1 MEHYEQLIY
10 NAAGIHLYRCKWDD
24 EWYGARQEFVFAL
37 DEQHARDIV
46 EERFNY
52 QNHVRALT
60 VKEIPLREV
69 KRVPRQEQVL
79 VKEASSK
86 RGEGIVKSQYYIDVT
101 RYYCSSCHHQ
111 VFPGGDFCPECGGLF
126 KKEGA

>member
-1 MEHYEQLIY
+1 MEQYAQLIY
-10 NAAGIHLYRCKWDD
+10 NTAGINLYRCKWDD
-24 EWYGARQEFVFAL
+24 EWYGARQEFIFAL

-46 EERFNY
+46 NDRFNY
-52 QNHVRALT
+52 QNHVRMLT
-60 VKEIPLREV
+60 IQKIPVYEV
-69 KRVPRQEQVL
+69 KRLARQEQVL

-86 RGEGIVKSQYYIDVT
+86 RGEGIVKSQYYIDIT
-101 RYYCSSCHHQ
+101 RYYCSGCHHQ